1 MAGMIEPI
9 ACTREQP
16 GYPGELERYLEREA
30 PTTLWMVGDTGI
42 LDRPG
47 TALFCSRRCTGLA
60 ATKTFDVAQQLRDA
74 GVTVLGGFHSPLEQE
89 CLRLLLK
96 SPHPVV
102 VGWGRSLVGARL
114 PPAYRRPLGEGRLLL
129 VSACGE
135 AVRRVTRESA
145 RLRNRVL
152 AALADRVLVT
162 SAEAGSETARLCRC
176 VIAWGKPLFCLDGP
190 AGQPVRDLGARPI
203 HSGWLDRA

>member
-1 MAGMIEPI
+1 MIEPI
-9 ACTREQP
+9 PWHREQP
-16 GYPGELERYLEREA
+16 GYPGELERALEREA
-30 PTTLWMVGDTGI
+30 PPTLWLAGDPAI
-42 LDRPG
+42 LERPG
-47 TALFCSRRCTGLA
+47 TALFCSRRCTGIA
-60 ATKTFDVAQQLRDA
+60 ATRTFDVAQQLRDA
-74 GVTVLGGFHSPLEQE
+74 GVTVMGGFHSPLEQE

-114 PPAYRRPLGEGRLLL
+114 PPAYRRPMSEGRLLL

-135 AVRRVTRESA
+135 TVRRVTRESA
-145 RLRNRVL
+145 RMRNLVL

-176 VIAWGKPLFCLDGP
+176 VVAWGKPLFCLAGP
-190 AGQPVRDLGARPI
+190 AGDPVRDLGASPI
-203 HSGWLDRA
+203 HPGWLDRD